1 MLLAVNL
8 ILSCLLMLMTPMLRA
23 AESSAAAQTKLD
35 HVATAKA
42 REVAFV
48 VTNRT
53 SDDIKFIIEEDCNQL
68 SRGYANNNDQLDFS
82 IVHAAQRI
90 QEDTYM
96 VAPGKYSVPV
106 KFSKK
111 SSPQVACMYWSQGVS
126 STWCKFDFGA
136 NMSKVGFIVR
146 AGSQGALEIEAEGGH
161 LSCD

>member
-8 ILSCLLMLMTPMLRA
+8 ILSCVLMLMMPMLRA
-23 AESSAAAQTKLD
+23 AEISAAAQIKLD
-35 HVATAKA
+35 HVAATKA

-68 SRGYANNNDQLDFS
+68 ARGYVKNSDQLDFS
-82 IVHAAQRI
+82 IAHAAQRI

-136 NMSKVGFIVR
+136 NMSKVSLVVS
-146 AGSQGALEIEAEGGH
+146 ADSHGALAITAEGGH